1 MSEVENSISFQG
13 GNLHLKLNS
22 YILREIGALARCVQS
37 INDIKLK
44 EVKLQKG
51 QMIFVTRICE
61 NPGINHI
68 DLSNI
73 LKVDKTTTTKAVQ
86 KLIEAGYIDKVR
98 DEEDKR
104 MWRLHPRQKALD
116 VYPMLV
122 EVENKNIESCF
133 SDFSEEEKEMVYKL
147 VKRMAENIEDDWKEI
162 KSF

>member
-1 MSEVENSISFQG
+1 M
-13 GNLHLKLNS
+13 KLNS

-44 EVKLQKG
+44 EINLQKG
-51 QMIFVTRICE
+51 QMVFVTRICE
-61 NPGINHI
+61 NPGINLI

-73 LKVDKTTTTKAVQ
+73 LKVDKTTTTKAIQ

-98 DEEDKR
+98 DEDDKR
-104 MWRLHPRQKALD
+104 IWRLHPKEKALG
-116 VYPMLV
+116 VYPILV
-122 EVENKNIESCF
+122 EVENINIDSCLKNF
-133 SDFSEEEKEMVYKL
+133 NDQEKEIVCKL